1 VSACTREYLP
11 LWIWEELWVVELDG
25 DVESRGHKLRA
36 PRARLAQRVEGWSA
50 DTAKSFARA
59 CARRATLHAAG
70 PLRAA
75 GHPAAADVFAEASD
89 LTHVRAL
96 TAELWDELPSDVQ
109 RPVGMAS
116 DGCIRALVA
125 TASDDH
131 YIAAHGSAV
140 SAYIAAMTARR
151 VGGAEADDAERT
163 WQADWLAVELGLV

>member
-1 VSACTREYLP
+1 
-11 LWIWEELWVVELDG
+11 LWIWEELWVIELGG

-59 CARRATLHAAG
+59 CARRAAYHAAG

-75 GHPAAADVFAEASD
+75 GQDAAAAVFTEAD
-89 LTHVRAL
+89 ELERVRAL
-96 TAELWDELPSDVQ
+96 TRELWDDLPAEVQ

-125 TASDDH
+125 TASDDP

-151 VGGAEADDAERT
+151 VGDTERQAAERA
-163 WQADWLAVELGLV
+163 WQADWLADALGLA